1 MMNNTAKVI
10 QLNVEDDK
18 NVWGCLDT
26 FLTRVGQNS
35 KNTRNTYERA
45 IRDFFMDMRGKKIE
59 DLVEKDLIFTK
70 NQVESYQVRL
80 KEKFKGTTVNTKMS
94 ALKKTYMKFEDYG
107 FDVRA
112 TWFDVDRY
120 SEHEKE
126 SYDSMT
132 FDEVMKAIE
141 LIKET
146 RKGEEKALFIEV
158 AFVTAFRKE
167 SLKTISMN
175 SIYKHNDGEYV
186 VEVIDKGNKKSK
198 NKISKDLYERLYSF
212 AKSEGKGLD
221 ESIFVLTNKTIRGMM
236 DHIRENIDF
245 GKRRIVFHSLKKA
258 SIEEVA
264 LQTGY
269 DLKAMQAQGH
279 HASVQTTLDH
289 YMTKKTVDDMQA
301 VDMYSEAPVE
311 EFELMSKEELVEM
324 LNNAPR
330 DIQIK
335 LLRQEGKMD

>member
-1 MMNNTAKVI
+1 MNNTANVI

-59 DLVEKDLIFTK
+59 NLVERDLIFTK
-70 NQVESYQVRL
+70 NQVESYQVKL

-132 FDEVMKAIE
+132 FDEVMQAIE

-146 RKGEEKALFIEV
+146 RKGEEKALFIEM

-175 SIYKHNDGEYV
+175 SIYKHSDGEYV
-186 VEVIDKGNKKSK
+186 VEVIDKGNRKSK

-212 AKSEGKGLD
+212 AKSEEKGLD

-289 YMTKKTVDDMQA
+289 YMSKKTVDDMEA

-311 EFELMSKEELVEM
+311 EFESMSKEELVEM

>member
-1 MMNNTAKVI
+1 MNNTANVI

-35 KNTRNTYERA
+35 KNTRNTYEKA

-59 DLVEKDLIFTK
+59 NLVERDLIFTK

-94 ALKKTYMKFEDYG
+94 ALKKAYMKFEDYG

-141 LIKET
+141 LVKET
-146 RKGEEKALFIEV
+146 RKGEEKALFIEM

-167 SLKTISMN
+167 SLKTISMS

-212 AKSEGKGLD
+212 AKSEEKGLD

-236 DHIRENIDF
+236 DYIRENIDF

-289 YMTKKTVDDMQA
+289 YMSKKTVDDMEA
-301 VDMYSEAPVE
+301 VDMYREAPVE
-311 EFELMSKEELVEM
+311 EFESMSKEELVEM

>member
-1 MMNNTAKVI
+1 MMNNTANVI

-59 DLVEKDLIFTK
+59 NLVERDLIFTK
-70 NQVESYQVRL
+70 NQVESYQVKL

-120 SEHEKE
+120 SEHEKV

-146 RKGEEKALFIEV
+146 RKGEEKALFIEM

-186 VEVIDKGNKKSK
+186 VEVIDKGNRKSK

-212 AKSEGKGLD
+212 AKSEEKGLD

-289 YMTKKTVDDMQA
+289 YMSKKTVDDMQA

>member
-1 MMNNTAKVI
+1 MNNTANVI
-10 QLNVEDDK
+10 QLNVEGDK

-45 IRDFFMDMRGKKIE
+45 IRDFFMDMRGKKVE
-59 DLVEKDLIFTK
+59 NLVERDLIFTK

-94 ALKKTYMKFEDYG
+94 ALKKVYMKFEDYG

-146 RKGEEKALFIEV
+146 RKGEEKALFIEM

-186 VEVIDKGNKKSK
+186 VEVIDKGNRKSK

-212 AKSEGKGLD
+212 AKSEEKGLD

-289 YMTKKTVDDMQA
+289 YMSKKTVDDMEA

-311 EFELMSKEELVEM
+311 EFESMSKEELVEM

>member
-1 MMNNTAKVI
+1 MMNSNVI
-10 QLNVEDDK
+10 QLNPTNDK

-45 IRDFFMDMRGKKIE
+45 IRDFFLDMRGKKVE
-59 DLVEKDLIFTK
+59 SLVERDLVFTK
-70 NQVESYQVRL
+70 GQVESYQVRL

-94 ALKKTYMKFEDYG
+94 ALKKAYMKLEDYG

-146 RKGEEKALFIEV
+146 RKGEEKALFIEM

-175 SIYKHNDGEYV
+175 SIYRHNDGEYV
-186 VEVIDKGNKKSK
+186 VEVIDKGNRKSK

-212 AKSEGKGLD
+212 AKSEEKRLD
-221 ESIFVLTNKTIRGMM
+221 EDIFVLTNKTIRGMM
-236 DHIRENIDF
+236 NYIRENIDF

-289 YMTKKTVDDMQA
+289 YMSKKTVDDMEA

-311 EFELMSKEELVEM
+311 EFESMSKEELLEM

>member
-1 MMNNTAKVI
+1 MIGNTAKVI
-10 QLNVEDDK
+10 HLNVEEDK

-35 KNTRNTYERA
+35 KNTRNTYENA
-45 IRDFFMDMRGKKIE
+45 IRHFFMEMRGKKIE
-59 DLVEKDLIFTK
+59 NLVEKDLIFTK

-94 ALKKTYMKFEDYG
+94 ALKKAYMKFEDYG

-141 LIKET
+141 LVKGT
-146 RKGEEKALFIEV
+146 RKGEEKSLFIEM

-175 SIYKHNDGEYV
+175 SIYKHNDDEYV
-186 VEVIDKGNKKSK
+186 VEVVDKGNKKSK
-198 NKISKDLYERLYSF
+198 NKISKDLYERLYKF
-212 AKSEGKGLD
+212 AKSENKDLND
-221 ESIFVLTNKTIRGMM
+221 NLFVLTNKTIRGMM
-236 DHIRENIDF
+236 DYIRENIDF

-279 HASVQTTLDH
+279 HSSVQTTLDH
-289 YMTKKTVDDMQA
+289 YMAKKTVDDMEA
-301 VDMYSEAPVE
+301 VDLYREVPVG
-311 EFELMSKEELVEM
+311 EFDKMSKEELLEM

-335 LLRQEGKMD
+335 LLRQENKII

>member
-1 MMNNTAKVI
+1 MMNNTANVI

-18 NVWGCLDT
+18 NVWRCLDT

-35 KNTRNTYERA
+35 KNTRNTYEKA

-59 DLVEKDLIFTK
+59 NLVERDLIFTK
-70 NQVESYQVRL
+70 NQVESYQVKL

-146 RKGEEKALFIEV
+146 RKGEEKSLFIEM

-186 VEVIDKGNKKSK
+186 VEVIDKGNRKSK

-212 AKSEGKGLD
+212 AKSEEKGLD

-236 DHIRENIDF
+236 NHIRKNIDF

-289 YMTKKTVDDMQA
+289 YMSKKTVDDMEA
-301 VDMYSEAPVE
+301 VDMYNEAPVE
-311 EFELMSKEELVEM
+311 EFESMSKEELVEM

>member
-1 MMNNTAKVI
+1 MNNTANVI

-59 DLVEKDLIFTK
+59 NLVERDLIFTK
-70 NQVESYQVRL
+70 NQVESYQVKL

-132 FDEVMKAIE
+132 FDEVMEAIE

-146 RKGEEKALFIEV
+146 RKGEEKALFIEM

-175 SIYKHNDGEYV
+175 SIYKYNDGEYV
-186 VEVIDKGNKKSK
+186 VEVIDKGNRKSK

-212 AKSEGKGLD
+212 AKSEEKELD

-289 YMTKKTVDDMQA
+289 YMAKKTVDDMQA

>member
-1 MMNNTAKVI
+1 MMNNTANVI

-45 IRDFFMDMRGKKIE
+45 IRDFFMDMRGKNIE
-59 DLVEKDLIFTK
+59 NLVERDLIFTK
-70 NQVESYQVRL
+70 NQVESYQVKL

-120 SEHEKE
+120 SEHEKV

-146 RKGEEKALFIEV
+146 RKGEEKALFIEM

-186 VEVIDKGNKKSK
+186 VEVIDKGNRKSK

-212 AKSEGKGLD
+212 AKSEEKGLD

-289 YMTKKTVDDMQA
+289 YMAKKTVDDMQA

>member
-1 MMNNTAKVI
+1 MMNNTANVI

-59 DLVEKDLIFTK
+59 NLVERDLIFTK
-70 NQVESYQVRL
+70 NQVESYQVKL

-120 SEHEKE
+120 SEHEKV

-146 RKGEEKALFIEV
+146 RKGEEKALFIEM

-186 VEVIDKGNKKSK
+186 VEVIDKGNRKSK

-212 AKSEGKGLD
+212 AKSEEKGLD

-236 DHIRENIDF
+236 DYIRENIDF

-289 YMTKKTVDDMQA
+289 YMSKKTVDDMQA
-301 VDMYSEAPVE
+301 VDMYNEAPVE
-311 EFELMSKEELVEM
+311 EFESMSKEELVEM